1 MLRDSI
7 NLYKRLFPF
16 VKPYWRRFVLACICT
31 IPLAL
36 CSAGIAYLVKPA
48 LDDVFLKKDL
58 HMLKLIPLAI
68 VVLYSAKGA
77 FEYSYNYLLG
87 FTGHRIM
94 TDIRNRIYFH
104 LQTLSLS
111 FFMKNPTGFLMARI
125 TNDVNLLQ
133 RAINIGVINVFKA
146 TLTIIALI
154 GVLIKQDI
162 RLACISF
169 LILPW
174 MAVPIWR
181 FGEKSRKFSSRGQER
196 VGKIATFM
204 HETITGCRIVK
215 AFGMEEYENKR
226 FSKENLRLLRIRLKR
241 LKIRALSGP
250 LMEFIGGLA
259 GAAVIFYGGY
269 NVLSG
274 NSTPGTFFSFVAA
287 LVLLYGPTRSMSTAY
302 QDIQEGL
309 AAAKR
314 IFHILD
320 IVPDVQEKRYA
331 KLLPPVKGSVLF
343 SDVNF
348 AYDSETVLH
357 DINLHVRQGEVVAIV
372 GMTGSGKTTL
382 ANLIPRFFDITSG
395 TISIDGHDIKEVT
408 LPSLRSQISI
418 VSQHS
423 YLFNDTVQNNIA
435 YGDHAQTRE
444 KIVEAAKVAYAHEFI
459 EELPDGHDTVI
470 GEHGEKLSGGQR
482 QRIAIARAILKDAPI
497 LILDEATS
505 SLDSQMEEEL
515 QWSLGK
521 FIRNRTTFI
530 ISHRLSTIKNADRI
544 VVLSGGRIVEE
555 GTHDE
560 LFGRGGEYTKL
571 YSIYLQDDK
580 SQAAAKPA

>member
-1 MLRDSI
+1 
-7 NLYKRLFPF
+7 
-16 VKPYWRRFVLACICT
+16 
-31 IPLAL
+31 
-36 CSAGIAYLVKPA
+36 
-48 LDDVFLKKDL
+48 
-58 HMLKLIPLAI
+58 
-68 VVLYSAKGA
+68 
-77 FEYSYNYLLG
+77 
-87 FTGHRIM
+87 
-94 TDIRNRIYFH
+94 
-104 LQTLSLS
+104 
-111 FFMKNPTGFLMARI
+111 
-125 TNDVNLLQ
+125 
-133 RAINIGVINVFKA
+133 
-146 TLTIIALI
+146 
-154 GVLIKQDI
+154 
-162 RLACISF
+162 
-169 LILPW
+169 
-174 MAVPIWR
+174 
-181 FGEKSRKFSSRGQER
+181 
-196 VGKIATFM
+196 
-204 HETITGCRIVK
+204 
-215 AFGMEEYENKR
+215 
-226 FSKENLRLLRIRLKR
+226 
-241 LKIRALSGP
+241 
-250 LMEFIGGLA
+250 
-259 GAAVIFYGGY
+259 
-269 NVLSG
+269 
-274 NSTPGTFFSFVAA
+274 
-287 LVLLYGPTRSMSTAY
+287 MSTAY

-382 ANLIPRFFDITSG
+382 VNLIQRFFDITSG

-505 SLDSQMEEEL
+505 SLDSQMEEDL

>member
-1 MLRDSI
+1 
-7 NLYKRLFPF
+7 
-16 VKPYWRRFVLACICT
+16 VLACICT

-331 KLLPPVKGSVLF
+331 KPLPTVKGSVLF

-505 SLDSQMEEEL
+505 SLDSQIEEEL

-560 LFGRGGEYTKL
+560 LFGHGGEYTKL
-571 YSIYLQDDK
+571 YSIYLQDEQ
-580 SQAAAKPA
+580 SQAAVKPA